1 MDNSITILSIEGNI
15 GSGKSTVI
23 NTLKEYYKSS
33 DKSSDKVYFLEEPV
47 SEWVEIKDSDG
58 KNIIEKFYENQEHY
72 SFSFQMMAYISRL
85 AMLKRAIKHCKEK
98 GIKLIIC
105 ERSLQTDK
113 NVFCK
118 MLHDS
123 GKIEDINFQI
133 YNKWFSEF
141 ITEIPLIYFVYIKT
155 EPKIAYERVL
165 KRNRKGE
172 NISVEYLEMCSM
184 YHDNWLI
191 ENCVNSN
198 IKNETRNCIVINGNE
213 VSSTTFEKTNEI
225 INKFIK

>member
-1 MDNSITILSIEGNI
+1 MEKPITILSIEGNI

-23 NTLKEYYKSS
+23 NTLKEYYKSNE
-33 DKSSDKVYFLEEPV
+33 KGNDKVYFLEEPV

-85 AMLKRAIKHCKEK
+85 AMLKQAIKHCKEK

-141 ITEIPLIYFVYIKT
+141 ITEIPLIYYVYIKT
-155 EPKIAYERVL
+155 EPKIAHERVL

-172 NISVEYLEMCSM
+172 NISVEYLEMCST

-191 ENCVNSN
+191 ENG
-198 IKNETRNCIVINGNE
+198 TRNSIVINGNE
-213 VSSTTFEKTNEI
+213 VSSRTFEKTNEI

>member
-1 MDNSITILSIEGNI
+1 MNNKITILSIEGNI

-23 NTLKEYYKSS
+23 NTLKEYYKSG
-33 DKSSDKVYFLEEPV
+33 DKSSDKNNNNVYFLEEPV

-85 AMLKRAIKHCKEK
+85 TMLKQAIKHCKEK

-118 MLHDS
+118 MLYDS

-141 ITEIPLIYFVYIKT
+141 ITEIPLIYYVYIKT
-155 EPKIAYERVL
+155 EPKIAHERVL

-191 ENCVNSN
+191 KNCV
-198 IKNETRNCIVINGNE
+198 RNCIVINGNE
-213 VSSTTFEKTNEI
+213 VSSRTFEKTNEI
-225 INKFIK
+225 VSSFIG

>member
-1 MDNSITILSIEGNI
+1 MMSNSITIVSIEGNI

-47 SEWVEIKDSDG
+47 SEWVEFKDSDG
-58 KNIIEKFYENQEHY
+58 KNIIEKFYEDQEHY

-85 AMLKRAIKHCKEK
+85 SMLKRAIKNCKEK

-141 ITEIPLIYFVYIKT
+141 ISDMPLIYYVYIKT
-155 EPKIAYERVL
+155 DPKIAYERVL

-172 NISVEYLEMCSM
+172 NISIEYLEMCSM

-191 ENCVNSN
+191 ENCV
-198 IKNETRNCIVINGNE
+198 RNCIILDGND
-213 VSSTTFEKTNEI
+213 VSSITFEKTNEI
-225 INKFIK
+225 VSSFIS

>member
-1 MDNSITILSIEGNI
+1 MDNQITIVSIEGNI

-23 NTLKEYYKSS
+23 NTLKEYYKSN
-33 DKSSDKVYFLEEPV
+33 DKNNDKVYFLEEPV
-47 SEWVEIKDSDG
+47 SEWVEIKDSYG

-72 SFSFQMMAYISRL
+72 SFSFQIMAYISRL
-85 AMLKRAIKHCKEK
+85 AMLKRAIKHCKENE
-98 GIKLIIC
+98 IKLIIC

-141 ITEIPLIYFVYIKT
+141 ISEIPLIYFVYIKT
-155 EPKIAYERVL
+155 EPKIAHERVL

-191 ENCVNSN
+191 ENG
-198 IKNETRNCIVINGNE
+198 THNCIVINGNE
-213 VSSTTFEKTNEI
+213 VSSITFEKTNEI
-225 INKFIK
+225 VSNFIN